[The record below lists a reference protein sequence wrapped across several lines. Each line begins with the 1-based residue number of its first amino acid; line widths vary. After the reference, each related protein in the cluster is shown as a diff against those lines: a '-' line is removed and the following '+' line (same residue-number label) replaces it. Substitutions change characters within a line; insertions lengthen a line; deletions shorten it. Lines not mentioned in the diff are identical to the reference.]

1 MVKQIIKINIVCK
14 FCTEHSHEMYW
25 TLSRIKFKLT
35 MNCSPGP
42 ASWLSVECRVWP
54 ESVRRNKYL
63 KVWSTLT
70 KLTTASECT
79 VKIQGESWNSAGT
92 ALPVSPGPGRV
103 HYNVTELSARGRSR
117 QTDRDQG
124 EYTHRKWSVTPS
136 ALSSPG
142 GNCHKLNSGQFC
154 GDKSIW
160 TI

>member
-1 MVKQIIKINIVCK
+1 
-14 FCTEHSHEMYW
+14 MYW
-25 TLSRIKFKLT
+25 TFAWNVLNIVKIVRTFRLI

-63 KVWSTLT
+63 KVWSTLS
-70 KLTTASECT
+70 KLTTGSKCT

-92 ALPVSPGPGRV
+92 ALPVSPGAGRV
-103 HYNVTELSARGRSR
+103 HCNVTELSAPGRSLS
-117 QTDRDQG
+117 TDRDQG

-154 GDKSIW
+154 EDKICIW
-160 TI
+160 TIY